1 MTLFDHAWRVILVPV
16 LLGLALG
23 MFSATGDGVQVMVI
37 NGLANAASPWILV
50 AFAAG
55 AIQLA
60 PRLGTIAGAVALI
73 VAVATYYVGFLA
85 GGASFVVPFVLV
97 WAVAAMV
104 GGALFGLAGGAWR
117 ADRARWGAAAIAL
130 VSGLLLAEAAHRLI
144 LLQVWTGIEWDRTYM
159 QVAVADVIGAAALL
173 LLMVDRER
181 WKVAAGIAPLVAM
194 LGVGLLSAGDALL
207 GLAATVAQ

>member
-1 MTLFDHAWRVILVPV
+1 
-16 LLGLALG
+16 
-23 MFSATGDGVQVMVI
+23 
-37 NGLANAASPWILV
+37 
-50 AFAAG
+50 
-55 AIQLA
+55 
-60 PRLGTIAGAVALI
+60 
-73 VAVATYYVGFLA
+73 
-85 GGASFVVPFVLV
+85 
-97 WAVAAMV
+97 MV